1 MSQVFDVAVL
11 VGSLRRES
19 FNLKIAKAAIQVAPP
34 SLKLRL
40 VDLSHLPMYNQDLDE
55 ASPAEFVQFRD
66 EIRTAD
72 ALLFV
77 TPEYNRSI
85 PAVLKN
91 ALDVGSRPY
100 GQSVWDGKPS
110 AVISSSMGG
119 IGGFGANHHLR
130 QSLAFLNTPMMLQPE
145 AYIGGAHQLFDET
158 GALQKPE
165 TREFLERF
173 MTSFS
178 NWVATVLAA
187 RH

>member
-11 VGSLRRES
+11 VGSLRKES
-19 FNLKIAKAAIQVAPP
+19 FNLKIAKAAMQLAPP

-40 VDLSHLPMYNQDLDE
+40 VDLSHLPMYNQDYDE
-55 ASPAEFVQFRD
+55 ASPAEFVRFRD
-66 EIRTAD
+66 EIRAAD
-72 ALLFV
+72 ALLFL
-77 TPEYNRSI
+77 TPEYNRSM
-85 PAVLKN
+85 PGVLKN

-100 GQSVWDGKPS
+100 GQSVWNGKPS

-145 AYIGGAHQLFDET
+145 AYIGGAHQLFDEAGT
-158 GALQKPE
+158 LQKAE

-173 MTSFS
+173 LASFA
-178 NWVATVLAA
+178 NWVATVLAN
-187 RH
+187 HH